1 VHKIELSKLQ
11 STIDELKQKH
21 ANEKQDYENNIKK
34 LSSLHEKEL
43 EALKTN
49 TNGEFLNQIN
59 GLKNELEKVRKEKLD
74 SEKELNKRYE
84 SKLEEIVRKDE
95 EIEILKEKLKNMQKS
110 LESSGTDINLI
121 NEELMKAKN
130 DTQKMQKTLNEIE
143 KENSSYRERHDK
155 NVKVLLEKS
164 S

>member
-74 SEKELNKRYE
+74 SEKELSKRYE

-130 DTQKMQKTLNEIE
+130 DSQQMQKTLNEIE

>member
-1 VHKIELSKLQ
+1 MHKIELSKLQ

>member
-11 STIDELKQKH
+11 STIDELKQQH

-49 TNGEFLNQIN
+49 ANGEFLNQIN
-59 GLKNELEKVRKEKLD
+59 EYKNELEKVRKEKLD

-95 EIEILKEKLKNMQKS
+95 EIEILKEKLNNMQKN

-121 NEELMKAKN
+121 NEELMKAKH
-130 DTQKMQKTLNEIE
+130 DTQQMQKTLNEIE